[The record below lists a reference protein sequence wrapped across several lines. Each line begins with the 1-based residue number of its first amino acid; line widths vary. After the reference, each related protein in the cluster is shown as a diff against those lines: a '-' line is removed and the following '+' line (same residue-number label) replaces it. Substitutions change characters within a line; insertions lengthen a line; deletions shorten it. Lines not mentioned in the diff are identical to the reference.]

1 MTTRNW
7 DIVCDKCVRS
17 DRDDWATSDYR
28 KHSAW
33 KEHYQIF
40 LNEEFEWKNENLS
53 LNNPIIEPQLQI
65 EKVSVR
71 KTLHKVKKG
80 KTSGTSGFVLLLSFG
95 DVDTEWLKNLFDKI
109 IAENKVPKDWTTSVI
124 VNCFQFNSDATER
137 GNYRGLK
144 LLEHMMKVF

>member
-1 MTTRNW
+1 M
-7 DIVCDKCVRS
+7 
-17 DRDDWATSDYR
+17 
-28 KHSAW
+28 
-33 KEHYQIF
+33 
-40 LNEEFEWKNENLS
+40 
-53 LNNPIIEPQLQI
+53 
-65 EKVSVR
+65 R

>member
-1 MTTRNW
+1 MTEVIGLPVITENTRPEKS
-7 DIVCDKCVRS
+7 ITRLLLS
-17 DRDDWATSDYR
+17 
-28 KHSAW
+28 
-33 KEHYQIF
+33 
-40 LNEEFEWKNENLS
+40 EEFEWKNENLS
-53 LNNPIIEPQLQI
+53 VNNPIIEPQLQI

-80 KTSGTSGFVLLLSFG
+80 KTSGTSGVVLLLSFG
-95 DVDTEWLKNLFDKI
+95 DVDTERLKNLFDKI